1 MAEIPGKASVR
12 TAQIAAIPMSHLGR
26 RFVGLGKQIAG
37 QEAADVRSQAQL
49 KTADQMFRTLGNLK
63 GGAMKMG
70 QALSIFEAALPE
82 EFTSPYRQS
91 LTKLQDSAP
100 PMAHEQVL
108 SQLDKY
114 LGTSWRQKFLE
125 FYDAP
130 VGAASIG
137 QVHRGVWHDGREVAV
152 KIQYPGAGPAIM
164 ADLNQ
169 ISRMGRLFGAAFPGL
184 DIKELVAEL
193 KLRVAEEL
201 DYIHES
207 QIQRKFAVAFD
218 GHPDYFVPH
227 VLSASEGVI
236 VTEWIEGHS
245 LAQVIASGTQDERNH
260 FGQLYLRFLLSG
272 PQIAGY
278 MHADPHPGN
287 FKVMA
292 DGRLA
297 VLDFGAA
304 AQLPDGLPTAMGRL
318 LRIAMAGDSESVL
331 TGLRAEGF
339 IKPGINVDPAALID
353 YLAPFTE
360 PAKADSFAHSR
371 EWLKELFEKTADPRN
386 ADWTMG
392 LKINLPPSYLLI
404 HRTWLGSIGVLC
416 QLGAQFSVRAEFEKW
431 IPEFAE
437 PARSDA

>member
-12 TAQIAAIPMSHLGR
+12 TAQIAAIPVSHIGR
-26 RFVGLGKQIAG
+26 RVVGLGRQMVG
-37 QEAADVRSQAQL
+37 QEAQEVRSQAQL
-49 KTADQMFRTLGNLK
+49 KTADQIFRTLGNLK

-91 LTKLQDSAP
+91 LVKLQDSAP
-100 PMAHEQVL
+100 PMAHEQVIA
-108 SQLDKY
+108 QLEKY
-114 LGTSWRQKFLE
+114 LGVRWREKFIEFDETS
-125 FYDAP
+125 

-137 QVHRGVWHDGREVAV
+137 QVHRGIWHDGREVAV
-152 KIQYPGAGPAIM
+152 KIQYPGAGPAIL

-184 DIKELVAEL
+184 DVKELVAEL

-207 QIQRKFAVAFD
+207 HIQRKFAVAFD

-236 VTEWIEGHS
+236 VTEWIEGLS
-245 LAQVIASGTQDERNH
+245 LAQVIAHGTQEERNH
-260 FGQLYLRFLLSG
+260 FGQLYLRFLLCG

-287 FKVMA
+287 FKVMQ

-304 AQLPDGLPTAMGRL
+304 AELPDGLPTAMGRL
-318 LRIAMAGDSESVL
+318 LKIAMAGDSESVL
-331 TGLRAEGF
+331 SGLRAEGF
-339 IKPGINVDPAALID
+339 IKPGITVDANALID

-360 PAKADSFAHSR
+360 PAKSESFTHSR

-416 QLGAQFSVRAEFEKW
+416 QLGSEFSVRDEFRKW
-431 IPEFAE
+431 IPEFV
-437 PARSDA
+437 